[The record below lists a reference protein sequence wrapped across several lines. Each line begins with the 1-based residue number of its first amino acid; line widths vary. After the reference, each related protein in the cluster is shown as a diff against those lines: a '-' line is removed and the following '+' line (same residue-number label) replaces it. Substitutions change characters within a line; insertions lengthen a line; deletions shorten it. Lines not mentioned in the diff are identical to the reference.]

1 MRPLASVSRMDLIEL
16 PAADGTAEALLAR
29 PATGSGPGVL
39 FFMDAIGLRPRIQEM
54 CERIA
59 GWGYVV
65 LAPNVFYR
73 DGTVAEIAPKAD
85 LREPG
90 AREEF
95 FAAAMP
101 RVHGLTP
108 DLAVPDI
115 AAYVQY
121 LRGLSAVVEG
131 PIGTTGYC
139 MGARLAVRAATS
151 HPAQVT
157 ACAGFHGGGLVTDE
171 PDSPHAGLG
180 SARAE
185 FVFGHAD
192 QDPSMPPQAV
202 DALGE
207 ALRAHGLTASNEIY
221 PGAPHGYTMSD
232 TSAYDEAATERHF
245 TELRALLARVLPA

>member
-1 MRPLASVSRMDLIEL
+1 MDLIEL
-16 PAADGTAEALLAR
+16 PADDGAAEACLAR
-29 PATGSGPGVL
+29 PESGSGPGVL
-39 FFMDAIGLRPRIQEM
+39 LFMDAIGLRPRIQEM
-54 CERIA
+54 CDRIA

-73 DGTVAEIAPKAD
+73 DGTVAEIAPRVD

-95 FAAAMP
+95 FAGAMP

-108 DLAVPDI
+108 DLSVPDI
-115 AAYVQY
+115 AAFVEH
-121 LRGLSAVVEG
+121 LRGLGGVAEG
-131 PIGTTGYC
+131 SIGTVGYC

-151 HPAQVT
+151 HPALVA

-171 PDSPHAGLG
+171 QDSPHAGLA

-192 QDPSMPPQAV
+192 QDPSMPPEAV
-202 DALGE
+202 AALGE
-207 ALRAHGLTASNEIY
+207 ALGAHGLTASNEVY

-245 TELRALLARVLPA
+245 SELQALLARVLPT